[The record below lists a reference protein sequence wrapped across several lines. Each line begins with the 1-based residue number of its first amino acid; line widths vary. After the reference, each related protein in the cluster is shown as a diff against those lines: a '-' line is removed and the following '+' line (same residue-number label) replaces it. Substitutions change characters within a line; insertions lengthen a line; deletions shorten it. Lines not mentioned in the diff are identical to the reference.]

1 MNKRGGQAGTG
12 VFSWQWLLWG
22 GLWLGLS
29 LLLADYSFELFHNA
43 VELLGTVL
51 AGSVFVLAWNVRR
64 YAGGHYLVL
73 LGFSCLSVG
82 GLDATHLLAYGRGA
96 DSGLAL
102 GLGELRDLTAGL
114 TLLIAALW
122 GHPRLASPLLPLVY
136 GAALLG
142 LAALLYQGA
151 LPTPFPGM
159 AQGGEQVI
167 SGEVFSSLL
176 LLLAGVVCWRRRA
189 SLDRQ
194 VWPLLL
200 AAIAAGL
207 VAEQLSILAALRRDP
222 SALGAHQVWLLS
234 FYLIY
239 RALVRVGVERPHA
252 VALRYLQ
259 AQQEELE
266 GEKEELEQRLAEQL
280 QLNQLAIEQAGD
292 AVFWITPDGRFFD
305 ANEAACRNLG
315 YTREELLALSVMELD
330 TDTDEQGWRAHWQE
344 LKARGSVLLVSKHL
358 AKDGRVLTVEI
369 TANHIELDGREYNC
383 AFVRDIT
390 ARRQAEAALLAA
402 ERRFRDLLDNVKLAG
417 VLLDLEGRVIY
428 CNDYLLEL
436 LGCSRKQALGQDWFE
451 LCVPLEQRAEVR
463 RVFTE
468 IVFEGDPEIYRHYEH
483 EVEGAKGQRQL
494 IAWNNTLLRDE
505 QGEIYSVAS
514 LGADITSQRQAEAE
528 RRRTEALL
536 RALVD
541 HSPAAIFLKD
551 REGRY
556 VLANRPFYQ
565 IIGRPSEEVLGK
577 TAADLFSEHIAQPLE
592 EHDQRVLREGGT
604 FRGEEVVHGGD
615 EERVFLAVKF
625 PVTDPQGRISGL
637 GGISTDITEQKHTE
651 ELLRRLQALL
661 LNSERLATMGSW
673 EWDFRTQNFNWSPE
687 MYRQYQMAPQE
698 APHPNLDLVI
708 ETIHPEDRA
717 RVSQTFERVQQVG
730 CFGPVEYRLVLSD
743 GQVRHFR
750 SEGELVCDARGE
762 PLKLVGFAQDIT
774 RQKAT
779 ELALAQSE
787 AKYRIVADNTY
798 DWEFWLSPEGRFRY
812 CSPSCERLT
821 GYTAAEFTADP
832 DLLASIVHPEDRE
845 GFALHHPVRRGVGE
859 MEFRLV
865 ARDGQVRWVS
875 HISEPVYDGDGEY
888 LGIRGSNRDITA
900 RRQAEEALL
909 QSARLISLGEMAAGI
924 AHELNQPLTVVATLA
939 EGLQIRLEQGM
950 AVPQE
955 RQLKWSEEVL
965 AQVERMRRIIDHLR
979 DFSRKRLELPSE
991 VVDLNRVVG
1000 SALGLSLAQLKTHG
1014 IELRQELA
1022 AELPPV
1028 LGDPYRLEQ
1037 VLINL
1042 IGNARDALDQ
1052 RERELGD
1059 YPPPDWQK
1067 ALWVRTRLVEARRD
1081 QLEVTVEESAGLR
1094 SAEWSNQAGQDWV
1107 VVEVED
1113 CGLGISEENQR
1124 RLFQPFF
1131 TTKEPGVGTGLGL
1144 SISYTIMRDHRGRLE
1159 CRSQLGE
1166 GAVFE
1171 MWLPVAT

>member
-1 MNKRGGQAGTG
+1 MKEREDPAGAG
-12 VFSWQWLLWG
+12 FFSWDWLVWG
-22 GLWLGLS
+22 GLWGATG
-29 LLLADYSFELFHNA
+29 LLLADHSFALFHNV
-43 VELLGTVL
+43 VELAGITLT
-51 AGSVFVLAWNVRR
+51 GSVFVLAWNVRR

-82 GLDATHLLAYGRGA
+82 GLDVLHLLAYDQVGSL
-96 DSGLAL
+96 DLAL
-102 GLGELRDLTAGL
+102 QLDELRDLTAGF

-122 GHPRLASPLLPLVY
+122 GHPRLASPLLPVVHGLV
-136 GAALLG
+136 LLG
-142 LAALLYQGA
+142 LVFLLRHSMLPPLFLGSAA
-151 LPTPFPGM
+151 
-159 AQGGEQVI
+159 GGEQVI
-167 SGEVFSSLL
+167 SGEVSSSLL
-176 LLLAGVVCWRRRA
+176 LLLAGLICWRRRR
-189 SLDRQ
+189 SLDGQ
-194 VWPLLL
+194 VWPFLL

-207 VAEQLSILAALRRDP
+207 VAEQLSILAALRQDRSNP
-222 SALGAHQVWLLS
+222 GAHEAWLLS

-252 VALRYLQ
+252 VALRHLQ
-259 AQQEELE
+259 VQQEELQE
-266 GEKEELEQRLAEQL
+266 EKEELEQRLAEQL
-280 QLNQLAIEQAGD
+280 QLNQLAIEHAGD
-292 AVFWITPDGRFFD
+292 AVFWITPEGRFFD
-305 ANEAACRNLG
+305 VNEAACRNLG
-315 YTREELLALSVMELD
+315 YTRDELVALSVMELD
-330 TDTDEQGWRAHWQE
+330 PDADEARWRTHWQD
-344 LKARGSVLLVSKHL
+344 LKARGSVRL
-358 AKDGRVLTVEI
+358 ASRHRARDGRILNVEI
-369 TANHIELDGREYNC
+369 TANYIELDGREYNC

-390 ARRQAEAALLAA
+390 ARLQSEAALLAA

-417 VLLDLEGRVIY
+417 VLFDLEGRVLY
-428 CNDYLLEL
+428 SNEYLLSL
-436 LGCSRKQALGQDWFE
+436 LGCSRPQVLGQDWFE
-451 LCVPLEQRAEVR
+451 LCVPLTQRAEVR
-463 RVFTE
+463 RVFAE

-483 EVEGAKGQRQL
+483 EIETSGGERRL
-494 IAWNNTLLRDE
+494 IAWNNTLLRDG
-505 QGEIYSVAS
+505 QGEVYAVAS
-514 LGADITSQRQAEAE
+514 LGADITSERQSEAE
-528 RRRTEALL
+528 RHRTEALL
-536 RALVD
+536 RTMVD

-556 VLANRPFYQ
+556 VLANRRFYQ
-565 IIGRPSEEVLGK
+565 IIGKTPPEVLGK
-577 TAADLFSEHIAQPLE
+577 TAMDIFPERIAQTLLE
-592 EHDQRVLREGGT
+592 NDQRVLREGET
-604 FRGEEVVHGGD
+604 FRGEEVVLSGEG
-615 EERVFLAVKF
+615 ERTFLAVKF
-625 PVTDPQGRISGL
+625 PVADPQGRISGL

-651 ELLRRLQALL
+651 ELLRRLQTLL
-661 LNSERLATMGSW
+661 LNSERLAMMGSW
-673 EWDFRTQNFNWSPE
+673 EWNLQTKTFSWSPE
-687 MYRQYQMAPQE
+687 MYRQYQLTPRE
-698 APHPNLDLVI
+698 APVPTLDLALAN
-708 ETIHPEDRA
+708 IHPEDQT
-717 RVSQTFERVQQVG
+717 RVRQALEQFSRVG
-730 CFGPVEYRLVLSD
+730 RLDPVEYRLVLRD
-743 GQVRHFR
+743 GQVRHIR
-750 SEGELVCDARGE
+750 SEGELVRGAQEPARI
-762 PLKLVGFAQDIT
+762 LGFAQDIT
-774 RQKAT
+774 RQKAA

-798 DWEFWLSPEGRFRY
+798 DWEFWLSPEGRFLY

-821 GYTAAEFTADP
+821 GYTAADFAADP

-845 GFALHHPVRRGVGE
+845 GFALHHPARRGVGE

-875 HISEPVYDGDGEY
+875 HISEPVYGEDGEY

-991 VVDLNRVVG
+991 VVDLNRVVD
-1000 SALGLSLAQLKTHG
+1000 SALGMSLAQLKTHG

-1059 YPPPDWQK
+1059 HPPPDWRK
-1067 ALWVRTRLVEARRD
+1067 VLWVRTRLIEARRD
-1081 QLEVTVEESAGLR
+1081 QREATVEGSDGLR
-1094 SAEWSNQAGQDWV
+1094 SADWSNQTGQDWV

-1144 SISYTIMRDHRGRLE
+1144 SISYTIVRDHRGRLE
-1159 CRSQLGE
+1159 CRSRLGE
-1166 GAVFE
+1166 GAVFQV
-1171 MWLPVAT
+1171 WLPVSG